1 MKKCNDKFPFT
12 IGMIPTSYLM
22 SLTYEE
28 QIIWICNYIEKN
40 ILELLEKN
48 NQELIELKE
57 YIENYLTGFE
67 ELKEEVTNLSNTI
80 DNVIT
85 NVNSNTSNIN
95 KLNNDLTNAINTL
108 NNKINNDI
116 TALKEYSDYQDLL
129 LKQEIENI
137 QIGEILIYNPTT
149 GTRESLQI
157 VINDLYQL
165 SNTDGLTAMEF
176 DNLEL
181 TASGFDSK
189 DITAYEFDSK
199 GKIILV

>member
-67 ELKEEVTNLSNTI
+67 ELKEEVTNLSNTLDDVI
-80 DNVIT
+80 INVDT
-85 NVNSNTSNIN
+85 NASNID

-116 TALKEYSDYQDLL
+116 TALKEYTDYQDSLIR
-129 LKQEIENI
+129 QDIENI
-137 QIGEILIYNPTT
+137 QIGEIEVYNPTT
-149 GTRESLQI
+149 GTKDPLQI

-165 SNTDGLTAMEF
+165 TNTDGLTAGEF